1 MQCVKYKILWI
12 CSLSRASDHAIVRIL
27 YIELQTGSKKKSGRP
42 IGLAGLS
49 GVPIIIL
56 KEGSKRESGKDAQRR
71 NILAAKAVA
80 ESVRTTLGPKGMDK
94 MLIAGEEATI
104 TNDGATILREMDIE
118 HPVAK
123 MIVEVAKAQDDEIGD
138 GTTTAVII
146 AGKLLEKA
154 EGLLDQ
160 DVHPTVIVQGY
171 KQAAARAQKVLAEM
185 AIDVSGDESILLKIA
200 QTAMRGKGIEI
211 AMDKLAAIS
220 VEAAQAVAGFQGKD
234 IEENIKTVMIPGG
247 RIEDSSI
254 IYGIVVE
261 KERTSLEM
269 PKRIENARI
278 MLLEGTL
285 ELKKLDT
292 DAKVTITEAKNLSS
306 FKEGE
311 EKVIKSQVDAISA
324 AGANVVFCE
333 KGIGVTAQNYLAR
346 QGMIGVRRVKRE
358 DLKMLAL
365 ATGARMVGDVMAV
378 TSQDL
383 GSAALV
389 EERKVGKDKKM
400 LFMEG
405 CPKAKAVTIILHGV
419 SEQFLEEMERALDD
433 ALNVVLDVIRS
444 KKIVP
449 GGGAPEMM
457 VAENLRQYASTLE
470 GREQLA
476 VRAFADAVEAIP
488 LTLAENS
495 GFDPLDSLA
504 ALRNMTSQ
512 GKAFGLDIATGQ
524 PSDMLAAGI
533 VEPLKVKTQAIK
545 SATEAATMVLRVD
558 DVIAAKREEMAP
570 KPGQSPHDYTMPQMP
585 MPHY

>member
-1 MQCVKYKILWI
+1 M
-12 CSLSRASDHAIVRIL
+12 
-27 YIELQTGSKKKSGRP
+27 
-42 IGLAGLS
+42 AGLS

-211 AMDKLAAIS
+211 AMDRLAGIS

-365 ATGARMVGDVMAV
+365 ATGARLVGDVMTV
-378 TSQDL
+378 TAKDL

-400 LFMEG
+400 LFVEG

>member
-1 MQCVKYKILWI
+1 M
-12 CSLSRASDHAIVRIL
+12 
-27 YIELQTGSKKKSGRP
+27 
-42 IGLAGLS
+42 AGLG

-56 KEGSKRESGKDAQRR
+56 KEGSKREPGKDAQQK

-80 ESVRTTLGPKGMDK
+80 EAGRTTLGPKGMDK
-94 MLIAGEEATI
+94 MLIDGSGDATI

-154 EGLLDQ
+154 EALIDL
-160 DVHPTVIVQGY
+160 DVHPTVIVLGY
-171 KQAAARAQKVLAEM
+171 KQAQARAQEILQEM
-185 AIDVSGDESILLKIA
+185 AIDVSGDQKTLLKIA

-211 AMDKLAAIS
+211 AMEKLAQIS
-220 VEAAQAVAGFQGKD
+220 VDAALAVAGSQAID
-234 IEENIKTVMIPGG
+234 IEENIKIVQIPGG
-247 RIEDSSI
+247 RIEDSVI
-254 IYGIVVE
+254 NYGIVVE
-261 KERTSLEM
+261 KERTNPEM
-269 PKRIENARI
+269 PKKVENARI
-278 MLLEGTL
+278 LLLEGTL

-292 DAKVTITEAKNLSS
+292 DAKVTITEAKNLAS

-311 EKVIKSQVDAISA
+311 EKVIREQVEAIVA

-333 KGIGVTAQNYLAR
+333 KGIGVAAQHYLAKN
-346 QGMIGVRRVKRE
+346 GILAARRVKRE

-365 ATGARMVGDVMAV
+365 ATGARLVGDVMQV
-378 TSQDL
+378 TARDL
-383 GSAALV
+383 GQAALV
-389 EERKVGKDKKM
+389 EERKTGKDKQM
-400 LFMEG
+400 IFVEG
-405 CPKAKAVTIILHGV
+405 CEKAKAVSIILHGV

-444 KKIVP
+444 GKIVP
-449 GGGAPEMM
+449 GGGAPEIE
-457 VAENLRQYASTLE
+457 VAEKLKKYASTLE

-476 VRAFADAVEAIP
+476 IRAFAEAVEAIP
-488 LTLAENS
+488 LTLAENA
-495 GFDPLDSLA
+495 GFDPVDALAGLRAKHGQGMKNYGLNLD
-504 ALRNMTSQ
+504 
-512 GKAFGLDIATGQ
+512 TGE
-524 PSDMLAAGI
+524 PADMLAVGV

-545 SATEAATMVLRVD
+545 SAAEAATMVLRVD
-558 DVIAAKREEMAP
+558 DVIAAKREEMTP

>member
-1 MQCVKYKILWI
+1 
-12 CSLSRASDHAIVRIL
+12 
-27 YIELQTGSKKKSGRP
+27 
-42 IGLAGLS
+42 LAGLS

-56 KEGSKRESGKDAQRR
+56 KEGSKRETGKDVQRK

-80 ESVRTTLGPKGMDK
+80 EAVRTTLGPKGMDK
-94 MLIAGEEATI
+94 MLIAGGNATI

-154 EGLLDQ
+154 EALLDQ

-171 KQAAARAQKVLAEM
+171 KQAAARAQEVLSEI
-185 AIDVSGDESILLKIA
+185 AIDVSGDDSILLKIA

-211 AMDKLAAIS
+211 AMDKLAKIS
-220 VEAAQAVAGFQGKD
+220 VDAARAVAGFEGKD
-234 IEENIKTVMIPGG
+234 IEENVKTVLIPGG
-247 RIEDSSI
+247 RIEDSFI
-254 IYGIVVE
+254 NYGIVIE

-269 PKRIENARI
+269 PKRIENARV

-292 DAKVTITEAKNLSS
+292 DAKVTITEAKNLAS

-311 EKVIKSQVDAISA
+311 EQVIKSQIDAITA

-346 QGMIGVRRVKRE
+346 QGILAARRVKRE

-365 ATGARMVGDVMAV
+365 ATGARPVGDVMAV
-378 TSQDL
+378 TARDL
-383 GSAALV
+383 GSAAIV
-389 EERKVGKDKKM
+389 EERKIGKDKHM
-400 LFMEG
+400 IFVEG
-405 CPKAKAVTIILHGV
+405 CEKAKAVSIILHGV

-433 ALNVVLDVIRS
+433 SLNVVLDVIRS
-444 KKIVP
+444 GKIVA
-449 GGGAPEMM
+449 GGGAPEIV
-457 VAENLRQYASTLE
+457 VAEKLRHYASTLE

-476 VRAFADAVEAIP
+476 IRAFADAVESIP
-488 LTLAENS
+488 LTLAENA
-495 GFDPLDSLA
+495 GFDPVDSLA
-504 ALRNMTSQ
+504 ALRAKSGQ
-512 GKAFGLDIATGQ
+512 GMKNFGLDITSGQ
-524 PSDMLAAGI
+524 PADMLAQGV

-558 DVIAAKREEMAP
+558 DVIAAKREELAP

>member
-1 MQCVKYKILWI
+1 M
-12 CSLSRASDHAIVRIL
+12 
-27 YIELQTGSKKKSGRP
+27 
-42 IGLAGLS
+42 AGLS
-49 GVPIIIL
+49 GVPIIIM
-56 KEGSKRESGKDAQRR
+56 KEGSKRETGKDAQRK

-80 ESVRTTLGPKGMDK
+80 EAVRTTLGPKGMDK
-94 MLIAGEEATI
+94 MLISGEDATI

-123 MIVEVAKAQDDEIGD
+123 MIVEVARAQDDEIGD

-154 EGLLDQ
+154 EALLDQ

-171 KQAAARAQKVLAEM
+171 KQAAARAQKVLSEM
-185 AIDVSGDESILLKIA
+185 AIEVSGDDKILLKIA

-220 VEAAQAVAGFQGKD
+220 VEAARAVADFEGKD
-234 IEENIKTVMIPGG
+234 IEENIKIVLIPGG
-247 RIEDSSI
+247 KIEDSI
-254 IYGIVVE
+254 INHGIVIE
-261 KERTSLEM
+261 KERTSREM
-269 PKRIENARI
+269 PKRIEKAKI

-292 DAKVTITEAKNLSS
+292 DAKVTITDAKNLAS

-311 EKVIKSQVDAISA
+311 EQVIKSQVDAIVT

-346 QGMIGVRRVKRE
+346 LGILGVRRVKRE

-365 ATGARMVGDVMAV
+365 ATGARLVGDVMAV
-378 TSQDL
+378 ASKDL
-383 GSAALV
+383 GSADIV
-389 EERKVGKDKKM
+389 EERKIGKDKYM
-400 LFMEG
+400 IFVEG
-405 CPKAKAVTIILHGV
+405 CEKAKAVSIILHGV

-444 KKIVP
+444 GKIVP
-449 GGGAPEMM
+449 GGGSPEIL

-476 VRAFADAVEAIP
+476 VRAFADAVESIP
-488 LTLAENS
+488 LTLAENA
-495 GFDPLDSLA
+495 GFDPVDSLA
-504 ALRNMTSQ
+504 ALRAKSGQ
-512 GKAFGLDIATGQ
+512 GMKNFGLNILTGE
-524 PSDMLAAGI
+524 PADMLAQGV

-558 DVIAAKREEMAP
+558 DVIAAKQEELAP

>member
-1 MQCVKYKILWI
+1 
-12 CSLSRASDHAIVRIL
+12 
-27 YIELQTGSKKKSGRP
+27 
-42 IGLAGLS
+42 LAGLS

-56 KEGSKRESGKDAQRR
+56 KEGSKRESGKDAQRK

-80 ESVRTTLGPKGMDK
+80 ESIRTTLGPKGMDK

-171 KQAAARAQKVLAEM
+171 KQAAARAQKVLSEM
-185 AIDVSGDESILLKIA
+185 AVDVSADEATLSKIA
-200 QTAMRGKGIEI
+200 RTAMLGKGIEM
-211 AMDKLAAIS
+211 AMDKLAALS
-220 VEAAQAVAGFQGKD
+220 VEAAQAIAGFEGKD

-247 RIEDSSI
+247 RIDDSSI
-254 IYGIVVE
+254 IYGIVLE

-269 PKRIENARI
+269 PRKIENAKI

-285 ELKKLDT
+285 EIKKLDT

-311 EKVIKSQVDAISA
+311 ENVIKSQVDAIAA

-346 QGMIGVRRVKRE
+346 QRMLGIRRVSRE

-365 ATGARMVGDVMAV
+365 ATGARLVGDVMAV
-378 TSQDL
+378 TAKDL

-389 EERKVGKDKKM
+389 EERKVGKEKKM
-400 LFMEG
+400 LFIEG
-405 CPKAKAVTIILHGV
+405 CPQAKAVTIVLHGV
-419 SEQFLEEMERALDD
+419 SEQVLEEMERALDD
-433 ALNVVLDVIRS
+433 SLNVVLDVIRS
-444 KKIVP
+444 RKIVP
-449 GGGAPEMM
+449 GGGAPEMI

-476 VRAFADAVEAIP
+476 VRAFADAVESIP

-504 ALRNMTSQ
+504 ALRAKTGQ
-512 GKAFGLDIATGQ
+512 GKAFGLDMATGQ

-558 DVIAAKREEMAP
+558 DVIAAKREELAP

>member
-1 MQCVKYKILWI
+1 M
-12 CSLSRASDHAIVRIL
+12 
-27 YIELQTGSKKKSGRP
+27 
-42 IGLAGLS
+42 AGLS
-49 GVPIIIL
+49 GVPIIIM
-56 KEGSKRESGKDAQRR
+56 KEGSKRDTGKEAQRR

-80 ESVRTTLGPKGMDK
+80 EAVRTTLGPKGMDK

-154 EGLLDQ
+154 EALLDQ

-171 KQAAARAQKVLAEM
+171 KQAAARAQKVLSEM
-185 AIDVSGDESILLKIA
+185 AIDVSGDERVLLKIA

-211 AMDKLAAIS
+211 AMDTLAKIS
-220 VEAAQAVAGFQGKD
+220 VDAARAVTGFEGKD
-234 IEENIKTVMIPGG
+234 IEENVKIVLIPGG
-247 RIEDSSI
+247 RIDDSVI
-254 IYGIVVE
+254 NYGIVIE

-269 PKRIENARI
+269 PKRIEKAKI

-292 DAKVTITEAKNLSS
+292 DAKVTITDAKNLAS

-311 EKVIKSQVDAISA
+311 ELVIKSQVDAIVT

-346 QGMIGVRRVKRE
+346 LGILAVRRVKRE

-365 ATGARMVGDVMAV
+365 ATGARLVGDVMVV
-378 TSQDL
+378 TSKDL

-389 EERKVGKDKKM
+389 EERKIGKDKHM
-400 LFMEG
+400 IFVEG
-405 CPKAKAVTIILHGV
+405 CEKAKAVSIILHGV

-433 ALNVVLDVIRS
+433 ALNVVMDVIRTG
-444 KKIVP
+444 KIVP
-449 GGGAPEMM
+449 GGGAPEIV

-476 VRAFADAVEAIP
+476 VRAFADAVESIP

-495 GFDPLDSLA
+495 GFDPVDSLA
-504 ALRNMTSQ
+504 ALRAKSGQ
-512 GKAFGLDIATGQ
+512 GMKNFGLNLITGE
-524 PSDMLAAGI
+524 PADMLALGV

-570 KPGQSPHDYTMPQMP
+570 KPGQSPHDYTMPPMQ

>member
-1 MQCVKYKILWI
+1 
-12 CSLSRASDHAIVRIL
+12 
-27 YIELQTGSKKKSGRP
+27 
-42 IGLAGLS
+42 LS

-56 KEGSKRESGKDAQRR
+56 KEGSKRESGKDAQRK

-80 ESVRTTLGPKGMDK
+80 ESIRTTLGPKGMDK

-171 KQAAARAQKVLAEM
+171 KQAAARAQKVLSEM
-185 AIDVSGDESILLKIA
+185 AVDVSADEATLSKIA
-200 QTAMRGKGIEI
+200 RTAMLGKGIEM
-211 AMDKLAAIS
+211 AMDKLAALS
-220 VEAAQAVAGFQGKD
+220 VEAAQAIAGFEGKD

-247 RIEDSSI
+247 RIDDSSI
-254 IYGIVVE
+254 IYGIVLE

-269 PKRIENARI
+269 PRKIENAKI

-285 ELKKLDT
+285 EIKKLDT
-292 DAKVTITEAKNLSS
+292 DAKVTITEAKSLSS

-311 EKVIKSQVDAISA
+311 ENVIKSQVDAIAA

-346 QGMIGVRRVKRE
+346 QGMLGVRRVSRE

-365 ATGARMVGDVMAV
+365 ATGARLVGDVMAV
-378 TSQDL
+378 TAKDL

-389 EERKVGKDKKM
+389 EERKVGKEKKM
-400 LFMEG
+400 LFIEG
-405 CPKAKAVTIILHGV
+405 CPQAKAVTIVLHGV
-419 SEQFLEEMERALDD
+419 SEQVLEEMERALDD
-433 ALNVVLDVIRS
+433 SLNVVLDVIRS
-444 KKIVP
+444 RKIVP
-449 GGGAPEMM
+449 GGGAPEMI

-476 VRAFADAVEAIP
+476 VRAFADAVESIP

-504 ALRNMTSQ
+504 ALRAKTGQ
-512 GKAFGLDIATGQ
+512 GKAFGLDMATGQ

-558 DVIAAKREEMAP
+558 DVIAAKREELAP

>member
-1 MQCVKYKILWI
+1 M
-12 CSLSRASDHAIVRIL
+12 
-27 YIELQTGSKKKSGRP
+27 
-42 IGLAGLS
+42 AGLS

-56 KEGSKRESGKDAQRR
+56 KEGSKRESGKDAQRK

-171 KQAAARAQKVLAEM
+171 KQAAAKAQKALSDM
-185 AIDVSGDESILLKIA
+185 AVDVSADEATLLKIA
-200 QTAMRGKGIEI
+200 RTAMLGKGIEI
-211 AMDKLAAIS
+211 AMNKLAMLS
-220 VEAAQAVAGFQGKD
+220 VEAAQAIAGFEGKD

-247 RIEDSSI
+247 RIDDSSI
-254 IYGIVVE
+254 IYGIVLE

-269 PKRIENARI
+269 PKKIENAKI

-285 ELKKLDT
+285 EIKKLDT

-311 EKVIKSQVDAISA
+311 ENVIKSQVDAIAA

-346 QGMIGVRRVKRE
+346 QGMMGVRRVSRE
-358 DLKMLAL
+358 DMKMLAL
-365 ATGARMVGDVMAV
+365 ATGARLVGDVMAV
-378 TSQDL
+378 TAKDL

-389 EERKVGKDKKM
+389 EERKVGKEKKM
-400 LFMEG
+400 LFIEG
-405 CPKAKAVTIILHGV
+405 CPQAKAVSIILHGV
-419 SEQFLEEMERALDD
+419 SEQVLEEMERALDD
-433 ALNVVLDVIRS
+433 SLNVVLDVIRS
-444 KKIVP
+444 RKIVP
-449 GGGAPEMM
+449 GGGAPEML

-504 ALRNMTSQ
+504 ALRAKTGQ
-512 GKAFGLDIATGQ
+512 GKAFGLDMATGQ
-524 PSDMLAAGI
+524 PTDMLAAGI

-558 DVIAAKREEMAP
+558 DVIAAKREELAP

>member
-1 MQCVKYKILWI
+1 
-12 CSLSRASDHAIVRIL
+12 
-27 YIELQTGSKKKSGRP
+27 
-42 IGLAGLS
+42 LAGLS

-56 KEGSKRESGKDAQRR
+56 KEGSKRESGKDAQRK

-80 ESVRTTLGPKGMDK
+80 ESIRTTLGPKGMDK

-171 KQAAARAQKVLAEM
+171 KQAAARAQKVLSEM
-185 AIDVSGDESILLKIA
+185 AVDVSADEATLSKIA
-200 QTAMRGKGIEI
+200 RTAMLGKGIEM
-211 AMDKLAAIS
+211 AMDKLAMLS
-220 VEAAQAVAGFQGKD
+220 VEAAQAIAGFEGKD

-247 RIEDSSI
+247 RIDDSSI
-254 IYGIVVE
+254 IYGIVLE

-269 PKRIENARI
+269 PKKIEDAKI

-285 ELKKLDT
+285 EIKKLDT
-292 DAKVTITEAKNLSS
+292 DAKVTITEAKSLSS

-311 EKVIKSQVDAISA
+311 EMVIKSQVDAIAA

-346 QGMIGVRRVKRE
+346 QGMLGVRRVSRE
-358 DLKMLAL
+358 DMKMLAL
-365 ATGARMVGDVMAV
+365 ATGARLVGDVMAV
-378 TSQDL
+378 TAKDL

-389 EERKVGKDKKM
+389 EERKVGKEKKM
-400 LFMEG
+400 LFIEG
-405 CPKAKAVTIILHGV
+405 CPQAKAVTIVLHGV
-419 SEQFLEEMERALDD
+419 SEQVLEEMERALDD
-433 ALNVVLDVIRS
+433 SLNVVLDVIRS
-444 KKIVP
+444 RKIVP
-449 GGGAPEMM
+449 GGGAPEMI

-476 VRAFADAVEAIP
+476 VRAFADAVESIP

-504 ALRNMTSQ
+504 ALRAKTGQ
-512 GKAFGLDIATGQ
+512 GKAFGLDMVTGQ
-524 PSDMLAAGI
+524 PSDMMAAGI

-558 DVIAAKREEMAP
+558 DVIAAKREELAP
-570 KPGQSPHDYTMPQMP
+570 KPGQSPHDYTMPQMS

>member
-1 MQCVKYKILWI
+1 
-12 CSLSRASDHAIVRIL
+12 
-27 YIELQTGSKKKSGRP
+27 
-42 IGLAGLS
+42 LS

-80 ESVRTTLGPKGMDK
+80 EAVRTTLGPKGMDK
-94 MLIAGEEATI
+94 MLVAGEEATI

-154 EGLLDQ
+154 EALLDQ

-171 KQAAARAQKVLAEM
+171 KQAAARAQEVLSEM
-185 AIDVSGDESILLKIA
+185 AIDVTGDESILLKIA
-200 QTAMRGKGIEI
+200 RTAMRGKGIEI
-211 AMDKLAAIS
+211 AMDKLSAIS
-220 VEAAQAVAGFQGKD
+220 VEAARAVAGFQGKD

-269 PKRIENARI
+269 PKKIENARI

-311 EKVIKSQVDAISA
+311 EKVIKSQIDAISA

-358 DLKMLAL
+358 DMKMLAL
-365 ATGARMVGDVMAV
+365 ATGARLVGDVMSV

-383 GSAALV
+383 GSADLV

-400 LFMEG
+400 LFVEG
-405 CPKAKAVTIILHGV
+405 CPKAKAVSIILHGV

-449 GGGAPEMM
+449 GGGAPEMI

-476 VRAFADAVEAIP
+476 IRAFADAVESIP

-495 GFDPLDSLA
+495 GFDPVNSLA
-504 ALRNMTSQ
+504 ALRAKTSQ
-512 GKAFGLDIATGQ
+512 GKAFGLNILTGQ
-524 PSDMLAAGI
+524 PSDMLAEGI

>member
-1 MQCVKYKILWI
+1 M
-12 CSLSRASDHAIVRIL
+12 
-27 YIELQTGSKKKSGRP
+27 
-42 IGLAGLS
+42 AGLS

-311 EKVIKSQVDAISA
+311 EKVIKSQIDAISA

-365 ATGARMVGDVMAV
+365 ATGARLVGDVMTV
-378 TSQDL
+378 TAKDL

>member
-1 MQCVKYKILWI
+1 
-12 CSLSRASDHAIVRIL
+12 
-27 YIELQTGSKKKSGRP
+27 
-42 IGLAGLS
+42 LS

-56 KEGSKRESGKDAQRR
+56 KEGSKRESGKDAQRK

-80 ESVRTTLGPKGMDK
+80 ESIRTTLGPKGMDK

-171 KQAAARAQKVLAEM
+171 KQAAAKAQKALSDM
-185 AIDVSGDESILLKIA
+185 AVDVSADEATLSKIA
-200 QTAMRGKGIEI
+200 RTAMLGKGIEM
-211 AMDKLAAIS
+211 AMDKLAALS
-220 VEAAQAVAGFQGKD
+220 VEAAQAIAGFEGKD

-247 RIEDSSI
+247 RIDDSSI
-254 IYGIVVE
+254 IYGIVLE

-269 PKRIENARI
+269 PRKIENAKI

-285 ELKKLDT
+285 EIKKLDT

-311 EKVIKSQVDAISA
+311 EKVIKSQIDAISS

-346 QGMIGVRRVKRE
+346 QGMLGVRRVSRE

-365 ATGARMVGDVMAV
+365 ATGARLVGDVMAV
-378 TSQDL
+378 TAKDL

-389 EERKVGKDKKM
+389 EERKVGKEKKM
-400 LFMEG
+400 LFIEG
-405 CPKAKAVTIILHGV
+405 CPQAKAVTIVLHGV
-419 SEQFLEEMERALDD
+419 SEQVLEEMERALDD
-433 ALNVVLDVIRS
+433 SLNVVLDVIRS
-444 KKIVP
+444 RKIVP
-449 GGGAPEMM
+449 GGGAPEMI

-476 VRAFADAVEAIP
+476 VRAFADAVESIP

-504 ALRNMTSQ
+504 ALRAKTGQ
-512 GKAFGLDIATGQ
+512 GKAFGLDMATGQ

-558 DVIAAKREEMAP
+558 DVIAAKREELAP

>member
-1 MQCVKYKILWI
+1 V
-12 CSLSRASDHAIVRIL
+12 
-27 YIELQTGSKKKSGRP
+27 
-42 IGLAGLS
+42 
-49 GVPIIIL
+49 
-56 KEGSKRESGKDAQRR
+56 QRK

-80 ESVRTTLGPKGMDK
+80 EAVRTTLGPKGMDK
-94 MLIAGEEATI
+94 MLIAGGDATI

-154 EGLLDQ
+154 EALLDQ

-171 KQAAARAQKVLAEM
+171 KQAAARAQEVLSEI
-185 AIDVSGDESILLKIA
+185 AIDVSGDDSILLKIA

-211 AMDKLAAIS
+211 AMDKLAKIS
-220 VEAAQAVAGFQGKD
+220 VDAARAVAGFEGKD
-234 IEENIKTVMIPGG
+234 IEENVKTVLIPGG
-247 RIEDSSI
+247 RIEDSFI
-254 IYGIVVE
+254 NYGIVIE

-292 DAKVTITEAKNLSS
+292 DAKVTITEAKNLAS

-311 EKVIKSQVDAISA
+311 EQVIKSQIDAITA

-346 QGMIGVRRVKRE
+346 QGILAARRVKRE

-365 ATGARMVGDVMAV
+365 ATGARLVGDVMAV
-378 TSQDL
+378 TASDL
-383 GSAALV
+383 GSAAIV
-389 EERKVGKDKKM
+389 EERKIGKDKHM
-400 LFMEG
+400 IFVEG
-405 CPKAKAVTIILHGV
+405 CEKAKAVSIILHGV

-433 ALNVVLDVIRS
+433 SLNVVLDVIRS
-444 KKIVP
+444 GKIVA
-449 GGGAPEMM
+449 GGGAPEIV
-457 VAENLRQYASTLE
+457 VAEKLRQYASTLE

-476 VRAFADAVEAIP
+476 IRAFADAVESIP
-488 LTLAENS
+488 LTLAENA
-495 GFDPLDSLA
+495 GFDPVDTLA
-504 ALRNMTSQ
+504 ALRAKSGQ
-512 GKAFGLDIATGQ
+512 GMKNFGLDITSGQ
-524 PSDMLAAGI
+524 PADMLARGV

-545 SATEAATMVLRVD
+545 SAAEAATMVLRVD
-558 DVIAAKREEMAP
+558 DVIAAKREELAP

>member
-1 MQCVKYKILWI
+1 M
-12 CSLSRASDHAIVRIL
+12 
-27 YIELQTGSKKKSGRP
+27 
-42 IGLAGLS
+42 AGLS

-56 KEGSKRESGKDAQRR
+56 KEGSKRETGKDAQRK
-71 NILAAKAVA
+71 NIQAAKAVA
-80 ESVRTTLGPKGMDK
+80 ETVRTTLGPKGMDK
-94 MLIAGEEATI
+94 MLISGGDATI

-154 EGLLDQ
+154 EALLDQ

-171 KQAAARAQKVLAEM
+171 KQAAAQAQKVLSDM
-185 AIDVSGDESILLKIA
+185 AIDASGDDSALLKIA

-211 AMDKLAAIS
+211 AMDKLSSIS
-220 VEAAQAVAGFQGKD
+220 VEAARAVAKFEGKD
-234 IEENIKTVMIPGG
+234 IEENIKTVLIPGG
-247 RIEDSSI
+247 RIEDSFI
-254 IYGIVVE
+254 NYGIVVE
-261 KERTSLEM
+261 KERTSPEM
-269 PKRIENARI
+269 PKKIENARI

-292 DAKVTITEAKNLSS
+292 DAKVKITDAKDFSS

-311 EKVIKSQVDAISA
+311 EKVIRSQIDAIAA

-333 KGIGVTAQNYLAR
+333 KGIGVAAQNYLAKK
-346 QGMIGVRRVKRE
+346 GMMGIRRTSRE

-365 ATGARMVGDVMAV
+365 ATGARMVGDVMIV
-378 TSQDL
+378 TPKDL
-383 GSAALV
+383 GSAAIV
-389 EERKVGKDKKM
+389 EERKIGKDKQM
-400 LFMEG
+400 IFVEG
-405 CPKAKAVTIILHGV
+405 CQHAKAVSIILHGV
-419 SEQFLEEMERALDD
+419 SEQFLDEMERALDD

-444 KKIVP
+444 GKIVP
-449 GGGAPEMM
+449 GGGAPEIL
-457 VAENLRQYASTLE
+457 VAENLRKYASTLE

-476 VRAFADAVEAIP
+476 VRAFADAVESIP
-488 LTLAENS
+488 LTLAENA
-495 GFDPLDSLA
+495 GFDPVDCLA
-504 ALRNMTSQ
+504 ALRAKCGQ
-512 GKAFGLDIATGQ
+512 GKSFGLNISSGQ
-524 PSDMLAAGI
+524 PADMLAEGV

-558 DVIAAKREEMAP
+558 DVIAAKQEGLQP

>member
-1 MQCVKYKILWI
+1 M
-12 CSLSRASDHAIVRIL
+12 
-27 YIELQTGSKKKSGRP
+27 
-42 IGLAGLS
+42 AGLS

-234 IEENIKTVMIPGG
+234 IDENIKTVMIPGG

-365 ATGARMVGDVMAV
+365 ATGARLVGDVMTV
-378 TSQDL
+378 TAKDL

-512 GKAFGLDIATGQ
+512 GKAFGLDISTGQ

>member
-1 MQCVKYKILWI
+1 M
-12 CSLSRASDHAIVRIL
+12 
-27 YIELQTGSKKKSGRP
+27 
-42 IGLAGLS
+42 AGLS

-56 KEGSKRESGKDAQRR
+56 KEGSKRESGKDAQRK

-80 ESVRTTLGPKGMDK
+80 ESIRTTLGPKGMDK

-154 EGLLDQ
+154 EVLLDQ

-171 KQAAARAQKVLAEM
+171 KQAAAKAQKVLSEM
-185 AIDVSGDESILLKIA
+185 AVDVSADEATLSKIA
-200 QTAMRGKGIEI
+200 RTAMLGKGIEI
-211 AMDKLAAIS
+211 AMDKLAALS
-220 VEAAQAVAGFQGKD
+220 VEAARAIAGSEGKD

-247 RIEDSSI
+247 RIDDSSI
-254 IYGIVVE
+254 IYGIVLD

-269 PKRIENARI
+269 PKKIENAKI

-285 ELKKLDT
+285 EIKKLDT

-311 EKVIKSQVDAISA
+311 ELVIKSQVDAIAA

-346 QGMIGVRRVKRE
+346 LGMMGVRRVSRE
-358 DLKMLAL
+358 DMKMLAM
-365 ATGARMVGDVMAV
+365 ATGARLVGDVMAV
-378 TSQDL
+378 TAKDL

-389 EERKVGKDKKM
+389 EERKVGKEKKM
-400 LFMEG
+400 LFIEG
-405 CPKAKAVTIILHGV
+405 CPQAKAVSIVLHGV
-419 SEQFLEEMERALDD
+419 SEQVLEEMERALDD
-433 ALNVVLDVIRS
+433 SLNVVLDVIRS
-444 KKIVP
+444 RKIVP
-449 GGGAPEMM
+449 GGGAPEML

-476 VRAFADAVEAIP
+476 VRAFADAVESIP

-504 ALRNMTSQ
+504 ALRAKTGQ
-512 GKAFGLDIATGQ
+512 GKAFGLDMATGQ
-524 PSDMLAAGI
+524 PTDMLAAGI

-585 MPHY
+585 HY

>member
-1 MQCVKYKILWI
+1 M
-12 CSLSRASDHAIVRIL
+12 
-27 YIELQTGSKKKSGRP
+27 
-42 IGLAGLS
+42 AGLS

-56 KEGSKRESGKDAQRR
+56 KEGSKRESGKDAQRK

-80 ESVRTTLGPKGMDK
+80 ESIRTTLGPKGMDK

-171 KQAAARAQKVLAEM
+171 KQAAARAQKVLSEM
-185 AIDVSGDESILLKIA
+185 AVDVSADEATLSKIA
-200 QTAMRGKGIEI
+200 RTAMLGKGIEM
-211 AMDKLAAIS
+211 AMDKLAALS
-220 VEAAQAVAGFQGKD
+220 VEAAQAIAGFEGKD

-247 RIEDSSI
+247 RIDDSSI
-254 IYGIVVE
+254 IYGIVLE

-269 PKRIENARI
+269 PKKIENAKI

-285 ELKKLDT
+285 EIKKLDT
-292 DAKVTITEAKNLSS
+292 DAKVTITEAKSLSS

-311 EKVIKSQVDAISA
+311 ENVIKSQVDAIAA

-346 QGMIGVRRVKRE
+346 QGMLGVRRVSRE

-365 ATGARMVGDVMAV
+365 ATGARLVGDVMAV
-378 TSQDL
+378 TAKDL

-389 EERKVGKDKKM
+389 EERKVGKEKKM
-400 LFMEG
+400 LFIEG
-405 CPKAKAVTIILHGV
+405 CPQAKAVTIVLHGV
-419 SEQFLEEMERALDD
+419 SEQVLEEMERALDD
-433 ALNVVLDVIRS
+433 SLNVVLDVIRS
-444 KKIVP
+444 RKIVP
-449 GGGAPEMM
+449 GGGAPEMI

-476 VRAFADAVEAIP
+476 VRAFADAVESIP

-504 ALRNMTSQ
+504 ALRAKTGQ
-512 GKAFGLDIATGQ
+512 GKAFGLDMATGQ

-558 DVIAAKREEMAP
+558 DVIAAKREELAP